1 MDAYELLKKQAAEK
15 LDKAITLA
23 RKEYRDTCD
32 KINSLRRELGDEPEP
47 GLRVRKTAID
57 AVREFMP
64 RDRPF
69 SNREVLEI
77 LQAAEPERH
86 WNRGSVKAA
95 VYTLADRKELRRI
108 AKDDKGHI
116 LWVTFDNDTAAPPY
130 AVMPMSDVIAEVLE
144 GSKGMKPAELVVAIQ
159 ALGCRAE
166 DDPGKV
172 LRCVRKSLHANPRR
186 FIRSEVSGWTICSG
200 NLGTPAGE

>member
-47 GLRVRKTAID
+47 GVRVRKTAID
-57 AVREFMP
+57 AVREYMP

-69 SNREVLEI
+69 SNAEILTI

-86 WNRGSVKAA
+86 WNRGSVKSA
-95 VYTLADRKELRRI
+95 VYKLADRKELRRI

-116 LWVTFDNDTAAPPY
+116 LWVTFDNDSVTLPY
-130 AVMPMSDVIAEVLE
+130 ATMPMSDVIAEVLE
-144 GSKGMKPAELVVAIQ
+144 GSDGMRPAEIVVAVQ
-159 ALGCRAE
+159 SLGCRAD
-166 DDPGKV
+166 DDPQKV
-172 LRCVRKSLHANPRR
+172 LRTVRKALDANPRR
-186 FIRSEVSGWTICSG
+186 FLKSGDAWVLSIDGDCGQSVI
-200 NLGTPAGE
+200 